1 MSKANMKKD
10 NRLSSKLKQT
20 LLKKEKKD

>member
-10 NRLSSKLKQT
+10 NRLSSKLNQT